1 MPGRS
6 SFYVVE
12 SLKNKRFFSIGQK
25 TKMYILGKASFR
37 FCVLQCLMKAA
48 QIGGSLGL
56 GSHTNQLGIC
66 GELLYLMNSRE
77 KEKDKYWVPPLNNSQ
92 KIQQY
97 LKQKMAKLIMKQ
109 FMYEDTTQLILCII
123 NIRQQDNRMPHPPA
137 GVGKR
142 LHLTRRKLTF
152 PPEKISSWTFSKIR
166 MTAGSDICGNNFV
179 SLRHRR

>member
-37 FCVLQCLMKAA
+37 FCVLQCLMKTA

-123 NIRQQDNRMPHPPA
+123 NIRQQDNRMPHPPEGRSRKA
-137 GVGKR
+137 AAPHKAEAYFSSGK
-142 LHLTRRKLTF
+142 
-152 PPEKISSWTFSKIR
+152 
-166 MTAGSDICGNNFV
+166 DIFLDVFKDTDDGRIGY
-179 SLRHRR
+179 LWK